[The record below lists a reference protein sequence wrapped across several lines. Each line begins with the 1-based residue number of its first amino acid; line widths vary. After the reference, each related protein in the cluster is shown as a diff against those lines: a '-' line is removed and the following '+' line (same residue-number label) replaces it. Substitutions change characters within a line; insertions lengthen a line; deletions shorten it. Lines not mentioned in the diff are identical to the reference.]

1 MTVWKT
7 SVWVFVC
14 SLSCLFPYL
23 LRAQSIPEIPLDIEF
38 AGVTVNLNEQS
49 RAQLQREVGQLYANR
64 ANLQRDI
71 ESLRQLTPLLEPLL
85 KARQLPMDYRYAALP
100 FAGDASTGYWG
111 LTSARAQALNLLV
124 NNAVDERYHPIL
136 ATETVTAHLQKLH
149 TVSDNYALTLLRYV
163 QGDTLTDR
171 LGDKGNATYLVLDAQ
186 SPALMWKIIARK
198 LAFERE
204 EPVLR
209 LTQPYLLYELRHA
222 AGSSLRTIGRQLRLD
237 EDRFKPFNTWLKAGL
252 IPDTKDY
259 PVLVRVTADEFP
271 AVKSR
276 DGLRSK
282 PTVVG
287 EGDVGFPTLT
297 KLPSSTVP
305 TFEQAVFYTINDKLG
320 VQAQPCDNAIT
331 LAHFGKISPRKFLS
345 YNDLSD
351 RDVVHPG
358 QIYYV
363 EQKAKRAK
371 VPFHVVQK
379 NQTMREVSSVYG
391 VRLKSLLSFNHI
403 LPTQRVQ
410 TGRIVWLQKK
420 RPKSQPATYKQ
431 VLPEEVKPEVED
443 SSAIEQPTDSVAH
456 RTDSLSH
463 QIDSLRTQI
472 DSLRQLVATQATAI
486 QESKRLADSS
496 RAIDVPKLH
505 VVKRGETYYHLSQ
518 VYRISLSQLYAWNK
532 LSERIPLE
540 IGRKLIVGMIKQQQP
555 VGSDP
560 GVAVVQP
567 AEKISYHVVKRGQ
580 TVYRVALINKVSVKD
595 LMRWNN
601 LKNYTIEIG
610 QKLIIRKAQ

>member
-1 MTVWKT
+1 M
-7 SVWVFVC
+7 
-14 SLSCLFPYL
+14 PD
-23 LRAQSIPEIPLDIEF
+23 IPLDVDF
-38 AGVTVNLNEQS
+38 AGVTIHLNEQN

-64 ANLQRDI
+64 ATLQRDI

-85 KARQLPMDYRYAALP
+85 TALQLPTDYRYAALP
-100 FAGDASTGYWG
+100 FAGDGPASYWS
-111 LTSARAQALNLLV
+111 LTTARALALNLVV
-124 NNAVDERYHPIL
+124 NNAIDERYHPVL
-136 ATETVTAHLQKLH
+136 ATETVAAHLRKLH
-149 TVSDNYALTLLRYV
+149 SASDNYALTLLRYV

-171 LGDKGNATYLVLDAQ
+171 LVDKGNATYLVLDAQ

-209 LTQPYLLYELRHA
+209 LSQTYLLYELRHA
-222 AGSSLRTIGRQLRLD
+222 SGSSLGTIGRQLRLD
-237 EDRFKPFNTWLKAGL
+237 EDRFKPFNAWLKASV
-252 IPDTKDY
+252 IPNTKDY

-276 DGLRSK
+276 DDLRSK

-287 EGDVGFPTLT
+287 AGDVGFPTLT
-297 KLPSSTVP
+297 KLPPSAIP
-305 TFEQAVFYTINDKLG
+305 TFEQAVFYTINDRLG

-331 LAHFGKISPRKFLS
+331 LAHFGKISPKKFLS
-345 YNDLSD
+345 YNDLSG
-351 RDVVHPG
+351 RDVVRPG
-358 QIYYV
+358 QIYYLQ
-363 EQKAKRAK
+363 QKAKRAK

-379 NQTMREVSSVYG
+379 NQTMREVSNVYG
-391 VRLKSLLSFNHI
+391 VRLKSLLNFNHI

-420 RPKSQPATYKQ
+420 RPKSQPATYRQ
-431 VLPEEVKPEVED
+431 VPPEEVKPQVED
-443 SSAIEQPTDSVAH
+443 STSIVPPTDSVAH
-456 RTDSLSH
+456 RTDSLSR

-496 RAIDVPKLH
+496 RTIDVPRLH
-505 VVKRGETYYHLSQ
+505 VVKQGETYYHLSQ

-540 IGRKLIVGMIKQQQP
+540 IGRKLIVGIIKQQQP
-555 VGSDP
+555 VGAAGP
-560 GVAVVQP
+560 GVTVVQP
-567 AEKISYHVVKRGQ
+567 AERISYHVVKRGQ
-580 TVYRVALINKVSVKD
+580 TVYRVALINKVSVPD

-610 QKLIIRKAQ
+610 QKLQIRKRK